1 MIFCKH
7 DSKSLKITTDILCFF
22 PHAFALCWSW
32 ILSCQVQGVLGASR
46 GSQGCSWMILEMFL
60 MGCSSR
66 QLIWYRYMITIFCGN
81 ILQFYVYICL
91 YCNFD
96 SLYLGSASPFYSSG
110 LGWFVAAIAQ
120 PGPERW
126 WGRGWAQ
133 WHESWWD
140 IHIFWDPKLDV
151 DEQWWTCNL
160 RSSNSQ
166 KIPISKG
173 YPKHP
178 ILFTF
183 QRVVSAEFCQA
194 PDAVAAREQREDGG
208 QRPSYPGF
216 EQR

>member
-1 MIFCKH
+1 
-7 DSKSLKITTDILCFF
+7 
-22 PHAFALCWSW
+22 
-32 ILSCQVQGVLGASR
+32 
-46 GSQGCSWMILEMFL
+46 
-60 MGCSSR
+60 
-66 QLIWYRYMITIFCGN
+66 MITIFCGN

-151 DEQWWTCNL
+151 DEQWWTCQLKIIQLPKNPNIRRISQASHFVYL
-160 RSSNSQ
+160 SKSRQRRVLSGPRCCSS
-166 KIPISKG
+166 
-173 YPKHP
+173 
-178 ILFTF
+178 T
-183 QRVVSAEFCQA
+183 R
-194 PDAVAAREQREDGG
+194 AARGW
-208 QRPSYPGF
+208 RPTAKLPGF
-216 EQR
+216 RATVICKKTCYSYAAMRKN